1 MAKTTVAAK
10 SSSGRSRVKVKTG
23 FKFPLGKTNY
33 LILVLGIFLLV
44 LGYIFMAIP
53 DDPDAFLTRTLS
65 PIILVFAYL
74 VVIPIGLLYREKDR
88 S

>member
-1 MAKTTVAAK
+1 MARTTVAKKTAPTRTGAK
-10 SSSGRSRVKVKTG
+10 SKSR
-23 FKFPLGKTNY
+23 FQFPLGRTNY
-33 LILVLGIFLLV
+33 FILGLGIFLLV